1 MAPDRPPDDSFSP
14 SAATLSLLVPGL
26 GQLYRRRPGQAL
38 QVFLVIAGL
47 LIGTVLL
54 GRVQDR
60 AAEIFAFMLI
70 VLPVWV
76 VQGYDAY
83 LPSHKPGSG
92 LLRTLR
98 VSWQRGHDV
107 RYLGGLFLLSAFMD
121 AYIILANPSY
131 ALSVFCSKP
140 EGLLGLL
147 AKAQSPTLHTLIGYG
162 FLRLR
167 RWSLLL
173 YVAYAGFGLTNA
185 VVNTACFGFGRI
197 RTVLIVTLALFTAYV
212 LWRRDAFR
220 LPCAD
225 LPPPHRALPSSVDQK
240 TASKP

>member
-1 MAPDRPPDDSFSP
+1 MAPHRPPDDSFSP
-14 SAATLSLLVPGL
+14 TAATLSLLVPGL
-26 GQLYRRRPGQAL
+26 GQLYRHRRRQAL
-38 QVFLVIAGL
+38 QVFIVIAGL
-47 LIGTVLL
+47 LAGTVLL
-54 GRVQDR
+54 GRAQDR

-83 LPSHKPGSG
+83 LPSHQAGPG
-92 LLRTLR
+92 LLGTLK

-131 ALSVFCSKP
+131 ALSVFCTKP
-140 EGLLGLL
+140 EGLLGIL

-167 RWSLLL
+167 RWSLLIYL
-173 YVAYAGFGLTNA
+173 AYAGFGLTNA
-185 VVNTACFGFGRI
+185 VVNTACFGVGRI
-197 RTVLIVTLALFTAYV
+197 RTVLIVTLVIFTAYI

-220 LPCAD
+220 LGPSA
-225 LPPPHRALPSSVDQK
+225 PPPMHDLPSSVGRQPAQK
-240 TASKP
+240 T

>member
-1 MAPDRPPDDSFSP
+1 MAPDRQPEESCSP
-14 SAATLSLLVPGL
+14 TAATLSLLVPGL
-26 GQLYRRRPGQAL
+26 GQLYRRRPLQAL
-38 QVFLVIAGL
+38 RVFLIVAGL
-47 LIGTVLL
+47 LAGTVVL

-60 AAEIFAFMLI
+60 AAEIFAFMLL
-70 VLPVWV
+70 VLPLWV

-83 LPSHKPGSG
+83 LPSHRNGSG
-92 LLRTLR
+92 LLATLK
-98 VSWQRGHDV
+98 VSWQRGHDI

-131 ALSVFCSKP
+131 ALSVFCTKP
-140 EGLLGLL
+140 EGLAGIL

-167 RWSLLL
+167 RWSLLVYL
-173 YVAYAGFGLTNA
+173 VYAGFGLTNA
-185 VVNTACFGFGRI
+185 VVNTACFGVGRI

-220 LPCAD
+220 PGPSLPGSAPGSAD
-225 LPPPHRALPSSVDQK
+225 RSA
-240 TASKP
+240 ASHPDPL

>member
-1 MAPDRPPDDSFSP
+1 MASHRRPDQAFSP
-14 SAATLSLLVPGL
+14 TAATLSLLLPGL
-26 GQLYRRRPGQAL
+26 GQLHRRRPRQAI
-38 QVFLVIAGL
+38 QIFLLVAAL
-47 LIGTVLL
+47 LAGTVLL
-54 GRVQDR
+54 GRAQDR

-83 LPSHKPGSG
+83 LPSHEHGSG

-98 VSWQRGHDV
+98 LSWRRGHDV

-131 ALSVFCSKP
+131 ALSVFCTKP
-140 EGLLGLL
+140 EGLLGAV

-173 YVAYAGFGLTNA
+173 YLAYAGFGLTNA
-185 VVNTACFGFGRI
+185 VVNTACFGVGRI

-220 LPCAD
+220 LAPPAPQPART
-225 LPPPHRALPSSVDQK
+225 PPPSADQHA
-240 TASKP
+240 ASKP

>member
-1 MAPDRPPDDSFSP
+1 MPSDRRPDHAFSP
-14 SAATLSLLVPGL
+14 LAATLSLLLPGL
-26 GQLYRRRPGQAL
+26 GQLYRRRPRQAL
-38 QVFLVIAGL
+38 QVFLVIAAL
-47 LIGTVLL
+47 LAATVIL
-54 GRVQDR
+54 GRAQDR

-83 LPSHKPGSG
+83 LPAPQTGSG
-92 LLRTLR
+92 LLRTLK

-131 ALSVFCSKP
+131 ALSVFCTKP
-140 EGLLGLL
+140 EGLLGML

-173 YVAYAGFGLTNA
+173 YLAYAGFGLTNA
-185 VVNTACFGFGRI
+185 VVNTACFGVGRI
-197 RTVLIVTLALFTAYV
+197 RTVLIVTLTIFTAYV

-220 LPCAD
+220 LDP
-225 LPPPHRALPSSVDQK
+225 LSPRPGRALPPSPSP
-240 TASKP
+240 SPSGREG